1 MKLKLA
7 LIGFGTV
14 GQGLC
19 EILLQKSEELDTKY
33 DFNWEIV
40 SVCDT
45 QKGSVFSNQS
55 LNVRQL
61 LELVKNEGSIEN
73 YSSNKEIQT
82 GFDALTTIQ
91 KCDADIICELTY
103 TDIKTGQPAIN
114 FCKTALELGKNVVT
128 SNKGP
133 AALKYKELAEL
144 AKRNGVKFLIE
155 GTVMSGTPVLNLVRN
170 ELAGNQISA
179 IRGILNGTTNFILTK
194 METGC
199 SYEEALKDAQNL
211 GYAEADPTADVE
223 GYDALAKVAILANVV
238 MENNLLPDQIPC
250 KGISQITMD
259 DIKQAKNENKRWK
272 LIGEIQKSKNGISA
286 SVSPKKVDLS
296 HPLAGVAGAVN
307 AITFTTDLMGDITMI
322 GAGAGK
328 IETGFSILSDLLE
341 INK

>member
-40 SVCDT
+40 AVCDT